1 MAGQPE
7 AEAVNVQNRRIVNLI
22 CVQIVAIVN
31 LLALAGC
38 ATTER
43 LVEIKV
49 PVPVECREKEP
60 ARPAMDTETLS
71 QTSRIDEQSRA
82 MRAEIEAREGY
93 EDRLRT
99 ALRNCIAP
107 VQP

>member
-7 AEAVNVQNRRIVNLI
+7 AEAVTTKRT
-22 CVQIVAIVN
+22 AIYAAFYSACLV
-31 LLALAGC
+31 LTGC

-43 LVEIKV
+43 LVEVRV
-49 PVPVECREKEP
+49 PVPVECRETEP

-71 QTSRIDEQSRA
+71 PTARIDEQSRA

-93 EDRLRT
+93 EDRLRV

-107 VQP
+107 VAP

>member
-1 MAGQPE
+1 MTTK
-7 AEAVNVQNRRIVNLI
+7 RT
-22 CVQIVAIVN
+22 AIYAAFYSAC
-31 LLALAGC
+31 LSLAGC

-43 LVEIKV
+43 LVEVRV

-71 QTSRIDEQSRA
+71 PAARIDEQSRA

-93 EDRLRT
+93 EDLLRT

-107 VQP
+107 VDGSKK

>member
-1 MAGQPE
+1 MNASIPL
-7 AEAVNVQNRRIVNLI
+7 VMTSV
-22 CVQIVAIVN
+22 
-31 LLALAGC
+31 LLTGC

-43 LVEIKV
+43 LIEVKV
-49 PVPVECREKEP
+49 PVPVECRETEP

-71 QTSRIDEQSRA
+71 PTARIDEQSRA
-82 MRAEIEAREGY
+82 MRVEIEIREIY

-107 VQP
+107 IQP

>member
-1 MAGQPE
+1 MAEGPGE
-7 AEAVNVQNRRIVNLI
+7 TVNLHFW
-22 CVQIVAIVN
+22 AAPA
-31 LLALAGC
+31 LLACTCTLTGC
-38 ATTER
+38 ATADR

-49 PVPVECREKEP
+49 PIPVECRETEP
-60 ARPAMDTETLS
+60 QRPAMDTETLKPDA
-71 QTSRIDEQSRA
+71 RIDEQSRA

-107 VQP
+107 VKP